1 MFLSADPD
9 NNLISLV
16 ILYNIKIY
24 AASGRAKM
32 GRGINEKYSTIY
44 YSIPR
49 PIFAIVCRV
58 YRIKK
63 SHKTS
68 DRQSGIQNGLPVLK
82 VR

>member
-1 MFLSADPD
+1 MFLSADPN

-16 ILYNIKIY
+16 ILYDIKIY

-63 SHKTS
+63 VTKHRI
-68 DRQSGIQNGLPVLK
+68 DREGFKMVYPF
-82 VR
+82 